1 MKKILLILS
10 MWVMATTISA
20 QSASSRII
28 EVSEKVKV
36 EKVYFHNRFGM
47 QLCGELYTP
56 KSKSSAKMP
65 TLIIGAPYG
74 GVKEQGPSV
83 WANFLAQ
90 RGFVCFTFDAP
101 FMGESEGKTRNASS
115 PELFSESFSAAVD
128 YLGCM
133 PIVDRNRIGVIGIC
147 GSGGFAL
154 SAAAVDPRIKAVLTA
169 SMIDISQN
177 PDVFYAKKEDRQ
189 KRLQQ
194 VAEQRWKDYE
204 SGSTEVINYYPEE
217 AVTTIPDGL
226 DPMTAE
232 FWSVYALKRGHH
244 KNALGGFT
252 TTSDWS
258 FFNYH
263 LLDHIAEISPRPVM
277 VMAGEKA
284 STKIFSEQIFQ
295 RLGEP
300 KEFVTVAGA
309 NHVDLYDGGVNHDLI
324 SWDKVAEF
332 FNENMK

>member
-232 FWSVYALKRGHH
+232 FWSFYALKRGHH

-332 FNENMK
+332 FNKNMK